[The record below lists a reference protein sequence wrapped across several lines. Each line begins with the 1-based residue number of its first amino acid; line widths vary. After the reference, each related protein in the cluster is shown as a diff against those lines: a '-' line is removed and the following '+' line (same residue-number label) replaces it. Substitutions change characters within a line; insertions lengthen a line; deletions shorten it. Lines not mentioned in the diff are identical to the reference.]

1 MTKSRNKH
9 DNTTVNHHYKADVFN
24 VAIDQQLVEL
34 NERFGVRTTELLTL
48 CASLDP
54 RHESFDMSKICTLA
68 EKFYP
73 ADFSRQE
80 RAQLESQLPHF
91 QLDVCNHPELS
102 TLPSLADLTVGLVKT
117 GKVSMYSM
125 VDRLLRLVITL
136 PVSTATTERAFSAMK
151 LIKTRL
157 RNKMGDDFLQHYMVV
172 YIGKDIAAKINV
184 EKIIDLF
191 DRPGRRS
198 KFKLIEM

>member
-1 MTKSRNKH
+1 M
-9 DNTTVNHHYKADVFN
+9 NHHYKVDVFI

-34 NERFGVRTTELLTL
+34 NERFGVQTTELLTL

-73 ADFSRQE
+73 ADFSNQE
-80 RAQLESQLPHF
+80 RAQLESLLPHF
-91 QLDVCNHPELS
+91 QLDVCNRPDLKS
-102 TLPSLADLTVGLVKT
+102 LPSLADLTVGLVKT

-136 PVSTATTERAFSAMK
+136 PV
-151 LIKTRL
+151 
-157 RNKMGDDFLQHYMVV
+157 
-172 YIGKDIAAKINV
+172 
-184 EKIIDLF
+184 
-191 DRPGRRS
+191 
-198 KFKLIEM
+198 